1 MGCMQTVRR
10 AHGEHPMAVIQN
22 EYSMLWRGPE
32 TGVLPLCEELGI
44 GFVCWSPLGMGFLAN
59 GVNASSRFVAP
70 DFRAISPRFTP
81 EVLPANMA
89 LADLVRSWAQRK
101 NATPA
106 QLSLAWLLAQ
116 KPWIVPIPG
125 TTNATHM
132 TENLGAASIALT
144 AAELR
149 QLNAAVAA
157 IRIQGDRLPPAV
169 AVMSAV
175 EAPLKR

>member
-1 MGCMQTVRR
+1 
-10 AHGEHPMAVIQN
+10 
-22 EYSMLWRGPE
+22 MLWRGPE
-32 TGVLPLCEELGI
+32 
-44 GFVCWSPLGMGFLAN
+44 A
-59 GVNASSRFVAP
+59 
-70 DFRAISPRFTP
+70 

-89 LADLVRSWAQRK
+89 LADLVRTWAQRK

-125 TTNATHM
+125 TTNANHM
-132 TENLGAASIALT
+132 TENLGAASLSFT
-144 AAELR
+144 AQELQ

-169 AVMSAV
+169 AVLSGV
-175 EAPLKR
+175 EAAPRR

>member
-1 MGCMQTVRR
+1 
-10 AHGEHPMAVIQN
+10 MAVIQN

-32 TGVLPLCEELGI
+32 AGVLPLCEELGI
-44 GFVCWSPLGMGFLAN
+44 GFVCWSPLGMGFLAG
-59 GVNASSRFVAP
+59 GVKADTRFATAP
-70 DFRAISPRFTP
+70 ITDFRAISPRFAP

-89 LADLVRSWAQRK
+89 LADLVRTWAQRK

-125 TTNATHM
+125 TTNAAHM
-132 TENLGAASIALT
+132 TENLGAVSISFT
-144 AAELR
+144 AQELQ

-169 AVMSAV
+169 MAMSGL
-175 EAPLKR
+175 EAPPKR